1 MIRVA
6 NEPFIFSMIYALI
19 SPFLKQ
25 KLRQRLK
32 TVSTRYEEIFKLL
45 DGNNGNDEN
54 WKSLLP
60 KNIGGK
66 RSWSEMTKQTT
77 QKVLNHYKQFVSI
90 WSIKK

>member
-6 NEPFIFSMIYALI
+6 NEPFIFSMVYALV
-19 SPFLKQ
+19 SPFLKA

-32 TVSTRYEEIFKLL
+32 TVSNRYEEIYKIL

-66 RSWSEMTKQTT
+66 KSWSGMTAATT
-77 QKVLNHYKQFVSI
+77 QKVLDHYKQYSSI
-90 WSIKK
+90 WKI